1 MHTVFRFLR
10 QLLLTVLLLALLT
23 LVAAG
28 GYFAVTG
35 HKLYES
41 AIQVTPIDTLYSSI
55 SSREGFVPYAQLPQT
70 YINAVISAEDS
81 RFTHH
86 KGVDPVSIARALVTD
101 LRTGSFAEGGSTI
114 TQQLAKNT
122 LFTQEKHLARK
133 AAEMFAALAI
143 EKQYNKEQIFEMYV
157 NTIYFGSGHY
167 GIGEAAQGYFGKTP
181 LQLTD
186 AEAVMLAGLPN
197 APSAYSPNSSPDL
210 AVKRMQVVLNR
221 MVGCKKL
228 TREQADALAA
238 EAVTLKFLPF
248 SGTQKAPR
256 NGKWT
261 RCAVLFYGIWFGKG
275 GIMLSRRRD
284 LRRSLPVI
292 LSYQR
297 ISAKVLC
304 IRESFM
310 NPDVSYSGAF
320 MLSTMLIFF
329 TCRRMTKQTASVN
342 SMVSATLSR

>member
-1 MHTVFRFLR
+1 MLSFSHICDRKRRILTRSEHRNVQKAVQIVGTRTAFPPRCGIGWYGKATKGADNMK
-10 QLLLTVLLLALLT
+10 QWISLLLTVLLLALLA

-55 SSREGFVPYAQLPQT
+55 SSREGFIPYAQLPQT

-238 EAVTLKFLPF
+238 EAVTLQFLP
-248 SGTQKAPR
+248 
-256 NGKWT
+256 
-261 RCAVLFYGIWFGKG
+261 
-275 GIMLSRRRD
+275 
-284 LRRSLPVI
+284 
-292 LSYQR
+292 
-297 ISAKVLC
+297 
-304 IRESFM
+304 
-310 NPDVSYSGAF
+310 
-320 MLSTMLIFF
+320 
-329 TCRRMTKQTASVN
+329 AS
-342 SMVSATLSR
+342 

>member
-1 MHTVFRFLR
+1 MGAFVEFENVSKIYKTGDVEVHALTDASFEIQKGEFCVIVGESGAGKTT
-10 QLLLTVLLLALLT
+10 LLNIL
-23 LVAAG
+23 G
-28 GYFAVTG
+28 GM
-35 HKLYES
+35 
-41 AIQVTPIDTLYSSI
+41 DTLSKGTVRMDGRDI
-55 SSREGFVPYAQLPQT
+55 SHFNRTQLENYRRYDIGFVFQFYNLIPNLTALENVEIAAQLCTDAIP
-70 YINAVISAEDS
+70 AEDVLRAVGLHDRMQNFPAQLS
-81 RFTHH
+81 GGEQQR
-86 KGVDPVSIARALVTD
+86 VSIARALVTD

-238 EAVTLKFLPF
+238 EAVTLQFLP
-248 SGTQKAPR
+248 
-256 NGKWT
+256 
-261 RCAVLFYGIWFGKG
+261 
-275 GIMLSRRRD
+275 
-284 LRRSLPVI
+284 
-292 LSYQR
+292 
-297 ISAKVLC
+297 
-304 IRESFM
+304 
-310 NPDVSYSGAF
+310 
-320 MLSTMLIFF
+320 
-329 TCRRMTKQTASVN
+329 AS
-342 SMVSATLSR
+342 